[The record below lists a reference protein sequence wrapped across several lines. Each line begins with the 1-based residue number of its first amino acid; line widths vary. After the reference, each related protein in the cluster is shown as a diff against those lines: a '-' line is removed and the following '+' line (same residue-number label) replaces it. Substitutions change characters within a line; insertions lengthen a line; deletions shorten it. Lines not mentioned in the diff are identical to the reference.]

1 MRIIMAFLCLGI
13 KFSCFVAIFSDSS
26 AALVSACIKGK
37 TVGIVNAL
45 VSMGVD
51 SSFAHRTKLAVTNGV
66 VTTASEYKGTPAQ
79 NTALLK
85 LLKQGKLMKA

>member
-1 MRIIMAFLCLGI
+1 VEPWKQQVITYACPI
-13 KFSCFVAIFSDSS
+13 S
-26 AALVSACIKGK
+26 LVSADIKGK
-37 TVGIVNAL
+37 TVSIVNAL

-66 VTTASEYKGTPAQ
+66 VTTASEYKRAPAQ

-85 LLKQGKLMKA
+85 LLKLCKITFLRLSK